1 MSLMGCRRR
10 PEGLCP
16 RTGAMELPP
25 LEIGRPQEGHVQDV
39 SLNQKLSVCLSVCL
53 SLFDSVCECEC
64 LSLSSFVS
72 YPSAVEN
79 LDCVMYTGF
88 HSMGFAVCV
97 SCHLTSTPPPVFSRS
112 WQVGL

>member
-1 MSLMGCRRR
+1 MGCRRR

-25 LEIGRPQEGHVQDV
+25 PEIGRPQEGHIQDV
-39 SLNQKLSVCLSVCL
+39 SLNLKLSVCL

-72 YPSAVEN
+72 YPSVVEK
-79 LDCVMYTGF
+79 LDCVMYTVF
-88 HSMGFAVCV
+88 YSMGFAVCV
-97 SCHLTSTPPPVFSRS
+97 WCHLISTPPPVLSRS